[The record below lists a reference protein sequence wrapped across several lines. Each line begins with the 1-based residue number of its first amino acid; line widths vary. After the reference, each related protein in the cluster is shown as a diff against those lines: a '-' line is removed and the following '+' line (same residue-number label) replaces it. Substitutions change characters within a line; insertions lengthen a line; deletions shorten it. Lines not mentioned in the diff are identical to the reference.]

1 MKSNKDRRAA
11 AAAKVGELMTF
22 GVLTCSPHT
31 NAAEAA
37 SLMLQGDCGMLPV
50 VERDKLVAV
59 ITDRDLF
66 IALGTRNL
74 RATEITVGDV
84 AKPQAWTCRPDDW
97 IDSALAIM
105 TERRVRRLPVVDD
118 AGRVV
123 GVLSM
128 NDVVLESGTTK
139 AVQIEPVLETLQA
152 ICGHHQPLTPVHE
165 TV

>member
-1 MKSNKDRRAA
+1 
-11 AAAKVGELMTF
+11 MTS
-22 GVLTCSPHT
+22 GALTCSPQT

-37 SLMLQGDCGMLPV
+37 ALMLQGDCGMLPV
-50 VERDKLVAV
+50 VDQDELVAV

-74 RATEITVGDV
+74 RATDVTVGDV
-84 AKPQAWTCRPDDW
+84 AKRQVWTCRPGDG
-97 IDSALAIM
+97 IDSALATM
-105 TERRVRRLPVVDD
+105 TEHRVRRLPVVDD

-128 NDVVLESGTTK
+128 NDVVLESGTSK
-139 AVQIEPVLETLQA
+139 AMRIEPVLQTLQA
-152 ICGHHQPLTPVHE
+152 ICEHYQPLTPVHE